1 MPPNRLSHRKT
12 RRRLV
17 YRGFPSTVLLL
28 IKQEGIGNT
37 NNTLQ
42 YQLVRSYSRI
52 TAMTGR
58 RPLEK
63 RSHLH
68 CSGPC
73 KWTDTSINPKA
84 ARPQNKLAVS
94 LRDRPPLHFWD
105 QPAAQRRRMRKH
117 KLSHRR
123 IQDGQRHFSSM
134 DAVD

>member
-1 MPPNRLSHRKT
+1 M
-12 RRRLV
+12 
-17 YRGFPSTVLLL
+17 LLT
-28 IKQEGIGNT
+28 KQEGIGNT

-42 YQLVRSYSRI
+42 YQLVRKYSRI

-84 ARPQNKLAVS
+84 ARPQNKLATTTT
-94 LRDRPPLHFWD
+94 PLITFRYRSNASSREYRY
-105 QPAAQRRRMRKH
+105 PE
-117 KLSHRR
+117 
-123 IQDGQRHFSSM
+123 GQ
-134 DAVD
+134 